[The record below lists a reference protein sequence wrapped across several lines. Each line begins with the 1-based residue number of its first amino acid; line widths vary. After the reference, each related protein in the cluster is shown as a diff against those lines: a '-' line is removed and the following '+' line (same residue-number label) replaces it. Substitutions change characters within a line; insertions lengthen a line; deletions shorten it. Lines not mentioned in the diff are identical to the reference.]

1 MKKAAALLLA
11 LMMLFACVSA
21 GAREEKKGGS
31 LFGNAGNTPETE
43 ATQEAGSGFSVTDKS
58 TGSAA
63 KQEKSGGFFVTDK
76 SSGSE
81 AAQADEP
88 SANAEAETQEA
99 PATAL
104 AADEWLS
111 PDQYYYQQLSDEH
124 KAAWAN
130 DIANVLAYP
139 DQSKAEKNIRQQALA
154 SMIKAD
160 NPRIF
165 WVDWID
171 STAMLRFDTGSTP
184 HYEGVKLPGGATL
197 AEYQTLFAQG
207 VEDAVDEIAQSLPE
221 DADAKAKVRA
231 IYAWLCDNNSY
242 NDAQTSKH
250 KSESDPVAFAYLA
263 AHSAYSAII
272 PGDDFEPVCD
282 GYGGAFK
289 VLCDELGVPCIC
301 VCGSMTSVS
310 SHMWNYVQLESGD
323 WYLVDATTGDVYDT
337 DMFCLMKASEAKKYE
352 YTPNPYLYS
361 GVNPDNGYSEG
372 AAFTVPE
379 LAKK

>member
-11 LMMLFACVSA
+11 LAMLFACAVA
-21 GAREEKKGGS
+21 GAREEKTSGS
-31 LFGNAGNTPETE
+31 FFGTAGSTPAPE
-43 ATQEAGSGFSVTDKS
+43 AAQEKGSGFSVTDKS
-58 TGSAA
+58 SGPAAEQEKGGLFVNDKSTTSAA
-63 KQEKSGGFFVTDK
+63 AQEEDAPVDGDP
-76 SSGSE
+76 
-81 AAQADEP
+81 A
-88 SANAEAETQEA
+88 TQEA

-111 PDQYYYQQLSDEH
+111 PDQYYYKQLSDEH

-139 DQSKAEKNIRQQALA
+139 DQSKAAKDIRQQALA
-154 SMIKAD
+154 SMIKTD

-171 STAMLRFDTGSTP
+171 STAMLRFDTGSNP

-197 AEYQTLFAQG
+197 AEYQALFAQG
-207 VEDAVDEIAQSLPE
+207 VEDAVDEISQSLPD

-272 PGDDFEPVCD
+272 PDDDFEPVCE

-301 VCGSMTSVS
+301 VNGSMTSLDR
-310 SHMWNYVQLESGD
+310 HMWNYVQLEDGG
-323 WYLVDATTGDVYDT
+323 WYLVDVTTGDAYDT
-337 DMFCLMKASEAKKYE
+337 DMFCLMKASGAQKYE
-352 YTPNPYLYS
+352 YTPNPYMNS
-361 GVNPDNGYSEG
+361 GVNPDNGYAEG

-379 LAKK
+379 LAR

>member
-1 MKKAAALLLA
+1 M
-11 LMMLFACVSA
+11 
-21 GAREEKKGGS
+21 
-31 LFGNAGNTPETE
+31 
-43 ATQEAGSGFSVTDKS
+43 
-58 TGSAA
+58 
-63 KQEKSGGFFVTDK
+63 
-76 SSGSE
+76 
-81 AAQADEP
+81 
-88 SANAEAETQEA
+88 
-99 PATAL
+99 
-104 AADEWLS
+104 
-111 PDQYYYQQLSDEH
+111 
-124 KAAWAN
+124 
-130 DIANVLAYP
+130 
-139 DQSKAEKNIRQQALA
+139 
-154 SMIKAD
+154 
-160 NPRIF
+160 
-165 WVDWID
+165 
-171 STAMLRFDTGSTP
+171 
-184 HYEGVKLPGGATL
+184 
-197 AEYQTLFAQG
+197 
-207 VEDAVDEIAQSLPE
+207 
-221 DADAKAKVRA
+221 
-231 IYAWLCDNNSY
+231 
-242 NDAQTSKH
+242 
-250 KSESDPVAFAYLA
+250 AFAYLA